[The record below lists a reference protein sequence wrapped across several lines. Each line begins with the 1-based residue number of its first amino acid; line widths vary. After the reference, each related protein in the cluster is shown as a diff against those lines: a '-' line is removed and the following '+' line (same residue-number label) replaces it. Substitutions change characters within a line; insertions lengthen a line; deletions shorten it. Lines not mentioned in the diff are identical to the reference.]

1 MRFQAPVT
9 AILNNKTKV
18 TCLRFLYKYPANMTG
33 RELAK
38 MVRGSPS
45 TIHRAMKELADE
57 QIVTFKNI
65 GNAHIYEINRGNLIV
80 KEILIPIFEK
90 EENLLRDFL
99 EELAGHIQ
107 SSPLKSR
114 IVSVALF
121 GSVHEKKEKP
131 DSDIDLFVLVKEPQD
146 RKKVED
152 LIFEIDS
159 KTRLQVNMGIEPY
172 VKSIGEF
179 KTDKDL
185 EVIKSILKSHRV
197 IFGKKLEDLL

>member
-1 MRFQAPVT
+1 MRFQTPVT
-9 AILNNKTKV
+9 TILNNKTKI

-38 MVRGSPS
+38 MVYGSPS
-45 TIHRAMKELADE
+45 TIHRAMKELSDE
-57 QIVTFKNI
+57 QIVTFQSI
-65 GNAHIYEINRGNLIV
+65 GKGHIYQINKENLIV
-80 KEILIPIFEK
+80 KKILIPMFDQ
-90 EENLLRDFL
+90 EENLLTDFL
-99 EELAGHIQ
+99 GELVKNIQ
-107 SSPLKSR
+107 ASPLKSK
-114 IVSVALF
+114 IISVALF

-172 VKSIGEF
+172 VKSMGEF